1 MVKHSLLFLSNWQPV
16 TINIVVNITK
26 FSQKNVATF
35 CSKIQA
41 SKILI
46 RENSAHKIVAMKVFF
61 YVDFRSKLKMM
72 DYFTEGS
79 LWVRSIWYIIC
90 WAGLHLMY
98 YTKVKKLIRSLVQY
112 FFKKLLILNSR
123 NLFFAISWFKS
134 LCF

>member
-61 YVDFRSKLKMM
+61 LMWTSDQSLKWWTIPLRVVYEWGAF
-72 DYFTEGS
+72 D
-79 LWVRSIWYIIC
+79 I
-90 WAGLHLMY
+90 
-98 YTKVKKLIRSLVQY
+98 
-112 FFKKLLILNSR
+112 
-123 NLFFAISWFKS
+123 
-134 LCF
+134 